1 LKEQTTMGEH
11 SQAHIPAPTAEDVR
25 EQLLWPRYAEPGDV
39 ARIEAVPLT
48 ERGLPV
54 STYAL
59 LVRAARR
66 WPHKTALTVL
76 PEAAHWREPYQR
88 TYAEL
93 LGDVHRIANTLRDFG
108 IQRGDA
114 VALTAPNCAELIPA
128 LLGAQLAGIAA
139 PINAALS
146 AEHLGELLRRSGA
159 RVLITAGPELD
170 PDAWE
175 RAQALAA
182 AGALDAV
189 LVLRPTAAAGLPP
202 LPRIAGA
209 AVEYLSIAAGSADET
224 AFHGTAPD
232 HADLAGFFH
241 TGGTTGA
248 PKLAAH
254 THANEVANAWMLAA
268 NVTLDEDSVLFA
280 ALPLFHVNA
289 LIVTLLAPLFKG
301 QHVVWAGPLGYREP
315 ALYAEFWKIIERC
328 RIATMSA
335 VPTVYAVLAQCP
347 LDADISSL
355 RLAMVGASPLPDAVR
370 NGFEAH
376 TGVRLV
382 EGYGL
387 TEATCASARSFPD
400 AAVPGSVGQRLPY
413 QQIHAVR
420 IEADGTWTRLAPGQA
435 GVLAIGGPTVFAG
448 YVAGHGPGGHLLD
461 GAGKLV
467 GGLLDTGDLGHVDE
481 QGFVHLRGR
490 AKDLII
496 RGGHNIDPAIIEDVL
511 LTHPQVT
518 GAAAVGRPDP
528 HAGEVPVAYVTLA
541 PGAEVSEEELR
552 EWATARVAERAAA
565 PKAVTVIDVLPV
577 TAVGKPYKLALR
589 ADAALR
595 ELTQALAP
603 IGGRH
608 EVRTLIEDGA
618 IVAEVT
624 LTDAADEPVA
634 KEVLARYA
642 ITART
647 VVRA

>member
-1 LKEQTTMGEH
+1 MSGG
-11 SQAHIPAPTAEDVR
+11 A
-25 EQLLWPRYAEPGDV
+25 LWPRYAEPGDV
-39 ARIEAVPLT
+39 AKIETVPLA
-48 ERGLPV
+48 ERGLPE

-59 LVRAARR
+59 LARAARL
-66 WPHKTALTVL
+66 WPRKVALTVL
-76 PEAAHWREPYQR
+76 PEAARWREPYQR
-88 TYAEL
+88 TFAEL
-93 LGDVHRIANTLRDFG
+93 LGDVHRIANSLRHFG
-108 IQRGDA
+108 VQRGDA

-128 LLGAQLAGIAA
+128 LLAAQLAGIAA

-146 AEHLGELLRRSGA
+146 AEHLGELLRRAGA

-175 RAQALAA
+175 RAQTLAG

-189 LVLRPTAAAGLPP
+189 LVLRPTAAAGEPAP

-209 AVEYLSIAAGSADET
+209 LVEYLAVAAASADQS
-224 AFHGTAPD
+224 AFHGAAPD
-232 HADLAGFFH
+232 VRDIAAFFH

-254 THANEVANAWMLAA
+254 THANEIANAWMLAA
-268 NVTLDEDSVLFA
+268 NSMLEEDSVLFA
-280 ALPLFHVNA
+280 GLPLFHVNA

-301 QHVVWAGPLGYREP
+301 QQVVWAGPHGYREP
-315 ALYAEFWKIIERC
+315 ALYAQYWKIVEHY

-347 LDADISSL
+347 VDADISTL

-370 NGFEAH
+370 AGFEAH

-400 AAVPGSVGQRLPY
+400 APVPGSVGQRLPY
-413 QQIHAVR
+413 QQIQAVR
-420 IEADGTWTRLAPGQA
+420 IEADGTWRQLAAGEV

-448 YVAGHGPGGHLLD
+448 YVTGHEHDGPGPVKYSLD

-467 GGLLDTGDLGHVDE
+467 GGLLDTGDLGCVDE
-481 QGFVHLRGR
+481 NGFVHLRGR

-496 RGGHNIDPAIIEDVL
+496 RGGHNIDPAIIEDAL
-511 LTHPQVT
+511 LAHPQVT

-541 PGAEVSEEELR
+541 PGAEASEEDLR
-552 EWATARVAERAAA
+552 EWAAARVAERAAA
-565 PKAVTVIDVLPV
+565 PKSVTIVDALPV

-589 ADAALR
+589 ADAARR
-595 ELTQALAP
+595 ELTEALA
-603 IGGRH
+603 GLGDRH
-608 EVRTLIEDGA
+608 EIRTLIEDGA
-618 IVAEVT
+618 IVAE
-624 LTDAADEPVA
+624 LTVADAADETEA
-634 KEVLARYA
+634 KGLLARYA
-642 ITART
+642 ISTRT
-647 VVRA
+647 VVQP

>member
-1 LKEQTTMGEH
+1 MGEH
-11 SQAHIPAPTAEDVR
+11 SPAHIPARTAEDVR

-48 ERGLPV
+48 ERGLPA

-59 LVRAARR
+59 LVRAASR
-66 WPHKTALTVL
+66 WPSKTALTVL
-76 PEAAHWREPYQR
+76 PEAARWREPYQR

-93 LGDVHRIANTLRDFG
+93 LGDVHRIANALRDFG
-108 IQRGDA
+108 VQRGDA

-128 LLGAQLAGIAA
+128 LLAAQLAGIAA
-139 PINAALS
+139 PMNSALS
-146 AEHLGELLRRSGA
+146 VEHLGELLRRSGA
-159 RVLITAGPELD
+159 HVLITAGPELD
-170 PDAWE
+170 SDAWE
-175 RAQALAA
+175 HGQALAA
-182 AGALDAV
+182 TSALDAV
-189 LVLRPTAAAGLPP
+189 LVLRPTAAADPPPP

-209 AVEYLSIAAGSADET
+209 LVEYLSVAAASADET
-224 AFHGTAPD
+224 AFHGLAPD
-232 HADLAGFFH
+232 GADLAGFFH

-268 NVTLDEDSVLFA
+268 NATLDEDSVLFA

-289 LIVTLLAPLFKG
+289 LIVTLLAPLFKA
-301 QHVVWAGPLGYREP
+301 QHVVWAGPHGYREP
-315 ALYAEFWKIIERC
+315 ALYAEFWKIVEHYQIS
-328 RIATMSA
+328 TMSA

-347 LDADISSL
+347 ADADISSL

-376 TGVRLV
+376 VGVRLV

-400 AAVPGSVGQRLPY
+400 APMPGSVGQRLPY

-420 IEADGTWTRLAPGQA
+420 IEQDGTWTRLAAGEV
-435 GVLAIGGPTVFAG
+435 GVLAVGGPTVFAG
-448 YVAGHGPGGHLLD
+448 YVAGHGPAGHALD
-461 GAGKLV
+461 AAGKCV

-481 QGFVHLRGR
+481 RGFVHLRGR

-496 RGGHNIDPAIIEDVL
+496 RGGHNIDPATVEDAL

-541 PGAEVSEEELR
+541 PGTSVSEEELR

-565 PKAVTVIDVLPV
+565 PKAVTVIDALPV

-603 IGGRH
+603 ISGRY
-608 EVRTLIEDGA
+608 EVRTLIEDGT
-618 IVAEVT
+618 IVAELT
-624 LTDAADEPVA
+624 LADAADEPEA
-634 KEVLARYA
+634 KEILAHYA

-647 VVRA
+647 VFRP